1 MEESLNI
8 YSASIEKLAMEK
20 QDIRTISPLTLA
32 YIGDRL
38 CNTPPELVVIGIHSP
53 P

>member
-8 YSASIEKLAMEK
+8 CSVIKDKFAIAN

-32 YIGDRL
+32 YIGDSIYD
-38 CNTPPELVVIGIHSP
+38 LVIFTLFT
-53 P
+53 